1 MATAGIAVLRSES
14 SKQKVAMKIT
24 LGFYEES
31 GSWWRSDM
39 FRFILVNDRSSRS
52 DAHCALCCAKITGS
66 YVREISTKF
75 CYCSRGCFLEH
86 SKLGQLVIEHR
97 ARAAS

>member
-24 LGFYEES
+24 LRFYEE
-31 GSWWRSDM
+31 WWRSDM
-39 FRFILVNDRSSRS
+39 FRFILVNDRSARS
-52 DAHCALCCAKITGS
+52 DAHCALCCAKVTGS
-66 YVREISTKF
+66 YVWEISTRF

>member
-1 MATAGIAVLRSES
+1 MPIAGIAARRGES

-24 LGFYEES
+24 LRFYEGS
-31 GSWWRSDM
+31 GSRWRSDM
-39 FRFILVNDRSSRS
+39 FRFILVNDRTLRS
-52 DAHCALCCAKITGS
+52 DAHCALCCTKIKGS

-86 SKLGQLVIEHR
+86 SKFGQLVIEHR

>member
-24 LGFYEES
+24 LRFYEES

-39 FRFILVNDRSSRS
+39 FRFILVNDRSPRS
-52 DAHCALCCAKITGS
+52 DAH
-66 YVREISTKF
+66 
-75 CYCSRGCFLEH
+75 
-86 SKLGQLVIEHR
+86 
-97 ARAAS
+97 

>member
-31 GSWWRSDM
+31 GSWWRSDT
-39 FRFILVNDRSSRS
+39 FRFILVNDRSPRS

-75 CYCSRGCFLEH
+75 CYCSRDCFLSD
-86 SKLGQLVIEHR
+86 SKLGQLVLEHH

>member
-1 MATAGIAVLRSES
+1 
-14 SKQKVAMKIT
+14 
-24 LGFYEES
+24 
-31 GSWWRSDM
+31 
-39 FRFILVNDRSSRS
+39 
-52 DAHCALCCAKITGS
+52 LCCSKVTES
-66 YVREISTKF
+66 YIREIGTKF